1 MMVHSVKT
9 VGPSHWQRMG
19 LSVEHP
25 EVETEELGVTVE
37 EVEVLEGLRQEKGL
51 LDIVVLW
58 PLREGVLH
66 T

>member
-1 MMVHSVKT
+1 MVPSVET
-9 VGPSHWQRMG
+9 VGPLDRRRMG

-25 EVETEELGVTVE
+25 EVETQELGVTVE
-37 EVEVLEGLRQEKGL
+37 QVQVLEGLRQEEGL

-58 PLREGVLH
+58 PLREDVLH

>member
-1 MMVHSVKT
+1 
-9 VGPSHWQRMG
+9 MG

-37 EVEVLEGLRQEKGL
+37 EVEVLEGLRQEEGL
-51 LDIVVLW
+51 LNIVVLW
-58 PLREGVLH
+58 PLREDVLH